1 MKDAFI
7 AIMCSI
13 IIGIFL
19 SGKIGVEYST
29 AKLVNEIHSKD
40 EKGCQVF
47 REWKLNNKRIGCCTD
62 NRSEPL
68 TLCIDEYGED
78 TKEVKKLYL
87 SVWY

>member
-7 AIMCSI
+7 AIMCSM

-29 AKLVNEIHSKD
+29 AKLVNEVQSTD

-47 REWKLNNKRIGCCTD
+47 REWKVNNKRIGCCTD

-68 TLCIDEYGED
+68 TLCVDEYGKEA
-78 TKEVKKLYL
+78 KEVKKLYL
-87 SVWY
+87 SIWY